1 MPSSPC
7 VAINCTFF
15 QKLLDLFIIYR
26 KQSQLVPCTVGEPPK
41 SVNDNRFLVFLDQGG
56 ALYCT
61 ASDLR
66 RCSTQLETMSPWMR
80 SYLESYPERAMVR
93 LAEGQKVELEID
105 GEMLSTIVEK
115 VDCSMVLLSKGM
127 WQEWVYRGDPR
138 LGPLRQQ
145 GNRSGRVGR
154 VQGPRRPLVEYR
166 NFPTSAQVLLASNQ
180 DRVP

>member
-1 MPSSPC
+1 MS
-7 VAINCTFF
+7 
-15 QKLLDLFIIYR
+15 
-26 KQSQLVPCTVGEPPK
+26 EPPK

-66 RCSTQLETMSPWMR
+66 KCSTQLPPLSPWVR
-80 SYLESYPERAMVR
+80 TYLESYPERAMVR
-93 LAEGQKVELEID
+93 LAEGQKVELEMN
-105 GEMLSTIVEK
+105 GEMLSTSVEK

-145 GNRSGRVGR
+145 QGNRSGRVGR
-154 VQGPRRPLVEYR
+154 VHGPPRPLVEYR
-166 NFPTSAQVLLASNQ
+166 SFPTAQVTSFYFQGTCLNL
-180 DRVP
+180 

>member
-1 MPSSPC
+1 MLPDILKICRKS
-7 VAINCTFF
+7 T
-15 QKLLDLFIIYR
+15 QLL
-26 KQSQLVPCTVGEPPK
+26 PCTLGEPPK

-66 RCSTQLETMSPWMR
+66 KCTTQLPPLSPWTR
-80 SYLESYPERAMVR
+80 TYLESYPERAMVR
-93 LAEGQKVELEID
+93 LAEGQKVELEMN
-105 GEMLSTIVEK
+105 GEMMSTTVAK

-127 WQEWVYRGDPR
+127 WQEWVYRGDSR

-154 VQGPRRPLVEYR
+154 VHGPPRPLVEYR
-166 NFPTSAQVLLASNQ
+166 SFPTAQVASFHFK
-180 DRVP
+180 

>member
-1 MPSSPC
+1 MPYIYIVQPPKSWLTFKNCRKSP
-7 VAINCTFF
+7 
-15 QKLLDLFIIYR
+15 
-26 KQSQLVPCTVGEPPK
+26 QLVPCTVGEPPK
-41 SVNDNRFLVFLDQGG
+41 SVNNNRFLVFPDQGG

-66 RCSTQLETMSPWMR
+66 TCATQLEPLSPWIR
-80 SYLESYPERAMVR
+80 TYLESYPERAMVR
-93 LAEGQKVELEID
+93 LAEGQKVELEINR
-105 GEMLSTIVEK
+105 EMLSTTVEK

-154 VQGPRRPLVEYR
+154 VHGPRRPLVEYR
-166 NFPTSAQVLLASNQ
+166 SFPTAQVAGF
-180 DRVP
+180 